1 MMKRALLAVALLW
14 SVCTASQAQDRAA
27 CERIVRLVAEA
38 VGAGSIGEIEPFLAP
53 GFIFSGQEGDR
64 ARAVMKL
71 LVAQLGERVE
81 RIETVRQERTEE
93 GLELVCAFTYA
104 GRLGRKEA
112 TFLFD
117 GEGRLKRLELLPIRV
132 RTLGDKGGTFARPAA
147 RQLDIPVRRL
157 GNLLTATALLRDT
170 AALRI
175 SSSKGVN
182 ASIAGMDIVTISGF
196 DFHGIRAGGGEFLCF
211 DMSHLEDGTEVFGLL
226 GYEVYKDYD
235 LLFDYGAGML
245 TLLDP
250 AVTDSCVRRLA
261 CGRPVTEVPV
271 RMEGHVACVE
281 ARIGTHTLRLGI
293 DCGAGTDLLDD
304 GLWDSLR
311 SDLARRRETTLTGAD
326 AEVRRVRSGRVKRL
340 TIGDREFRRVPTVFN
355 DMSHLNLS
363 LGHGLDGLIGFPVL
377 SAQRTVLSYR
387 SGRLIFLP

>member
-1 MMKRALLAVALLW
+1 
-14 SVCTASQAQDRAA
+14 
-27 CERIVRLVAEA
+27 
-38 VGAGSIGEIEPFLAP
+38 
-53 GFIFSGQEGDR
+53 
-64 ARAVMKL
+64 
-71 LVAQLGERVE
+71 
-81 RIETVRQERTEE
+81 
-93 GLELVCAFTYA
+93 
-104 GRLGRKEA
+104 
-112 TFLFD
+112 
-117 GEGRLKRLELLPIRV
+117 
-132 RTLGDKGGTFARPAA
+132 
-147 RQLDIPVRRL
+147 
-157 GNLLTATALLRDT
+157 
-170 AALRI
+170 
-175 SSSKGVN
+175 
-182 ASIAGMDIVTISGF
+182 MDIVTISGF

-281 ARIGTHTLRLGI
+281 ARIGTHTLRL
-293 DCGAGTDLLDD
+293 
-304 GLWDSLR
+304 
-311 SDLARRRETTLTGAD
+311 ETTLTGAD

>member
-1 MMKRALLAVALLW
+1 ML
-14 SVCTASQAQDRAA
+14 S
-27 CERIVRLVAEA
+27 
-38 VGAGSIGEIEPFLAP
+38 
-53 GFIFSGQEGDR
+53 
-64 ARAVMKL
+64 
-71 LVAQLGERVE
+71 
-81 RIETVRQERTEE
+81 
-93 GLELVCAFTYA
+93 
-104 GRLGRKEA
+104 
-112 TFLFD
+112 
-117 GEGRLKRLELLPIRV
+117 
-132 RTLGDKGGTFARPAA
+132 
-147 RQLDIPVRRL
+147 PV
-157 GNLLTATALLRDT
+157 RDT